1 MSSSGDSTGG
11 DSMDTSGYD
20 TDGTRVISMSVHYL
34 ALSYY
39 SPLPQKYS
47 PPRVTKSVPFGGP
60 VPFVPLLVPRAFS
73 GPLFYFFLQMLQ
85 SYLFQIT
92 QWENVAS
99 MTQ

>member
-47 PPRVTKSVPFGGP
+47 PPLRIKNYCGGALFFGARLEEGCNGKELII
-60 VPFVPLLVPRAFS
+60 FVFNL
-73 GPLFYFFLQMLQ
+73 
-85 SYLFQIT
+85 
-92 QWENVAS
+92 
-99 MTQ
+99 